1 MKQEKQTNSLA
12 NNSTSRVKKLANVF
26 STGKIRELELSI
38 NSQCNLNCIGC
49 GFNVPN
55 QLPPYSKLGIEE
67 HITALINLN
76 KCGIKIDKIV
86 IAGGEATIFKDLYST
101 VKRIKSLNISK
112 EIELITNGL
121 YPKGMSSGL
130 LNILDSIVISD
141 YIKTN
146 AFESAWIDFLQG
158 HNFKGNVDFRR
169 KDAWDDLLSEVYNSK
184 EETERHWKTC
194 FYRKFDVSLERSRIF
209 NCSRIAKK
217 GWDDQGLLIDDS
229 TTIEQ
234 VIKYLSDEKP
244 KEACYSC
251 ATINRESSISVAV
264 QSSGNLE
271 RIAEKSIQYLNENN
285 KK

>member
-1 MKQEKQTNSLA
+1 LKQEKQTNSLA
-12 NNSTSRVKKLANVF
+12 NNSTSRVKKIANIF
-26 STGKIRELELSI
+26 SNGKIRELELSI

-67 HITALINLN
+67 HITALINL
-76 KCGIKIDKIV
+76 KRCGIKIDKIV

-101 VKRIKSLNISK
+101 VKIIKSLNISK
-112 EIELITNGL
+112 EIELVTNGL
-121 YPKGMSSGL
+121 YPKGVSSGL

-184 EETERHWKTC
+184 EETERHWQTC

-209 NCSRIAKK
+209 SCSRIAKK

-229 TTIEQ
+229 TTIDQ
-234 VIKYLSDEKP
+234 VINYLSDEKP

-251 ATINRESSISVAV
+251 ATINRKSSISVAV

>member
-12 NNSTSRVKKLANVF
+12 NNSTSRVRKVANVF
-26 STGKIRELELSI
+26 SEGIIRELEISV

-55 QLPPYSKLGIEE
+55 QLSPYNKSGVDE
-67 HITALINLN
+67 HISALVNLK
-76 KCGIKIDKIV
+76 KCGIKINKIV
-86 IAGGEATIFKDLYST
+86 IAGGEATLFKDLKST
-101 VKRIKSLNISK
+101 IIKISSLNISN
-112 EIELITNGL
+112 EIELVTNGL
-121 YPKGMSSGL
+121 YPKGVPSDL
-130 LNILDSIVISD
+130 LNVLDSIVISD

-184 EETERHWKTC
+184 EETSRHWQTC
-194 FYRKFDVSLERSRIF
+194 FYRKFDVTLERSRIF
-209 NCSRIAKK
+209 SCSRIAKK
-217 GWDDQGLLIDDS
+217 GWDDQGLLIDDG
-229 TTIEQ
+229 TTSEQ
-234 VIKYLSDEKP
+234 VINYLSDDKP

-251 ATINRESSISVAV
+251 ATINRESNIKVAL

-271 RIAEKSIQYLNENN
+271 RIAAKSIQYLNENN
-285 KK
+285 NK

>member
-12 NNSTSRVKKLANVF
+12 NNSTSRVKKIANIF
-26 STGKIRELELSI
+26 SNGKIRELELSI

-67 HITALINLN
+67 HITALINL
-76 KCGIKIDKIV
+76 KRCGIKIDKIV

-101 VKRIKSLNISK
+101 VKIIKSLNISK
-112 EIELITNGL
+112 EIELVTNGL
-121 YPKGMSSGL
+121 YPKGVSSGL

-184 EETERHWKTC
+184 EETERHWQTC

-209 NCSRIAKK
+209 SCSRIAKK

-229 TTIEQ
+229 TTIDQ
-234 VIKYLSDEKP
+234 VINYLSDEKP

-251 ATINRESSISVAV
+251 ATINRKSSISVAV

>member
-26 STGKIRELELSI
+26 SNGKIRELELSI

-55 QLPPYSKLGIEE
+55 QLSPYGKLGIEE
-67 HITALINLN
+67 HITALVNLN
-76 KCGIKIDKIV
+76 KCGIEIDKIV

-112 EIELITNGL
+112 EIELVTNGL

-209 NCSRIAKK
+209 SCSRIAKK
-217 GWDDQGLLIDDS
+217 GWDDQGLLIDGS

-234 VIKYLSDEKP
+234 VINYLSDEKP